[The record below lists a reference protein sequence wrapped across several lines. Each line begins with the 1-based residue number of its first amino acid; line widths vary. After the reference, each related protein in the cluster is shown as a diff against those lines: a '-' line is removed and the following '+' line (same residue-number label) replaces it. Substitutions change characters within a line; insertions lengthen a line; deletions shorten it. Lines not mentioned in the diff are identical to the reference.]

1 MEKDTLIHAS
11 EIELKGTM
19 CPVIIEYCQELGGG
33 FCFFKKKVMR
43 QFFFFYVGLSWIL
56 I

>member
-19 CPVIIEYCQELGGG
+19 CTVIIEYCQELGRG
-33 FCFFKKKVMR
+33 
-43 QFFFFYVGLSWIL
+43 FFFFLRKK
-56 I
+56 